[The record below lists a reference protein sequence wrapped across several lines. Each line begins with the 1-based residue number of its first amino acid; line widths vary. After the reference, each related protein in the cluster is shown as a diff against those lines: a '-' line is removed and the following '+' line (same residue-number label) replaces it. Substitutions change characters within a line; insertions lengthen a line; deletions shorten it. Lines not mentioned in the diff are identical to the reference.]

1 MTTQLTGAH
10 WHALPTPVAGRA
22 FVVQHRAGL
31 ATHGATPAAI
41 LLSEYAAALPA
52 ARVLLCDVAYA
63 LPALLLP
70 MTSTVVIAERHA
82 GMRQAGEKT
91 LRGRAAT
98 WLPLGGTAYPA
109 ADSADLVLI
118 EASATRDAWQRRL
131 LQAYT
136 ALAVGGTLVAAAPND
151 AGGSQLAKDVKQ
163 LFGACNERSKAHQR
177 VVIASKSAK
186 KPDMPEF
193 ALRMGISSGTQTS
206 FVHNGQTFVTLPGVF
221 AHGRIDAGSAFL
233 VEHLPQSGWRTVLDM
248 GAGAGVLGQWALAHG
263 AQQVDMV
270 DVDGGA
276 AWCLG
281 KTFGADPR
289 VRSAWHDIHD
299 PLPWEQVYDR
309 VVVNPPFHSG
319 RRQDETLFAAF
330 VARAAAVLRPR
341 GEFWCVANAFLPYER
356 VMSAQWSDVT
366 AVATNGSYTVWR
378 ASGRVERDG
387 RPARGERAGKP
398 ARGQRDTEETILHE
412 DWD

>member
-1 MTTQLTGAH
+1 MTSQLPGAH
-10 WHALPTPVAGRA
+10 WHALSTTVAGRA

-31 ATHGATPAAI
+31 ATRGSTPAAI
-41 LLSEYAAALPA
+41 LLSEYAAANPA
-52 ARVLLCDVAYA
+52 ARVMVFDVAYA

-70 MTSTVVIAERHA
+70 ATSTIAIAERHA

-98 WLPLGGTAYPA
+98 WLPLGGTTFPS

-131 LQAYT
+131 VQAYT

-163 LFGACNERSKAHQR
+163 LFGSCSERAKAHQR
-177 VVIASKSAK
+177 VVIAIKSAHK
-186 KPDMPEF
+186 ADMPEF
-193 ALRMGISSGTQTS
+193 AMRMGISSGTHTTC
-206 FVHNGQTFVTLPGVF
+206 VHGTQTFVTLPGVF
-221 AHGRIDAGSAFL
+221 AHGRVDAGSAFL
-233 VEHLPQSGWRTVLDM
+233 IEHLPTTGWRTVLDM
-248 GAGAGVLGQWALAHG
+248 GAGAGVLGQWALLHG
-263 AQQVDMV
+263 ASQVDML

-276 AWCLG
+276 AWCLTQ
-281 KTFGADPR
+281 TFGADPR

-299 PLPWEQVYDR
+299 PLPWEQQYDR

-330 VARAAAVLRPR
+330 VARAAAALRPR

-378 ASGRVERDG
+378 ASGRAAPDG
-387 RPARGERAGKP
+387 YAARTQRTDKAQ
-398 ARGQRDTEETILHE
+398 RGQRDVEETIIHE